1 MISERSIGRI
11 IMILRPNSSADSE
24 LNQQVFSYADSAYRN
39 PLLCDEINK
48 HNFEFNEPSANE
60 FEGAQQIP

>member
-1 MISERSIGRI
+1 
-11 IMILRPNSSADSE
+11 MILRPNSSADSE